1 VIDACSL
8 LTSEEIQSVQ
18 GEPVTEAKATG
29 NAAGGFS
36 QCHFALP
43 TFSNS
48 VSILVQAGTT
58 ANGREPKRA
67 WDEMFS
73 PAKLEA
79 SETEG
84 GKKKF
89 PARRIPDLG
98 DEAYWAGNNMIGV
111 LHVLKGD
118 RYFTISVGGAG
129 DQNSKI
135 EKCSALARVMLKRL

>member
-1 VIDACSL
+1 
-8 LTSEEIQSVQ
+8 VQ

-29 NAAGGFS
+29 HAAGGFS

-48 VSILVQAGTT
+48 ISILVQAGMTG
-58 ANGREPKRA
+58 NGRDPKRA

-73 PAKLEA
+73 PAKLQA

-89 PARRIPDLG
+89 PAQRIADLG
-98 DEAYWAGNNMIGV
+98 DEAYWAGNNVIGV
-111 LHVLKGD
+111 LYVLKGD